1 MNILKYLDIRSLVRQ
16 FKSEGLSMRRR
27 FVVYVFSVIVLFLT
41 VIIILLNL
49 FGVLD
54 PTDRRIMNDLS
65 AHLSSCSEHIE
76 HDCDELAACAI
87 SFSGQLEA
95 SVQNYL
101 TENDI
106 SFDELKNDSESLDA
120 LQNRLYDS
128 VYLNMQVAPASGAF
142 YILDT
147 TANSNSE
154 TDQTLKLKVRDR
166 LLCEDVGKINGDL
179 SKIKEVCENEIAE
192 NGFEYSVSADY
203 GTYYF
208 PSRTYENITLPAGD
222 YRAIKVII
230 GEGKGENWWCVMYP
244 PLCYSGATDGK
255 LSEEKMNLLKNCMDK
270 ESFELIENSGIK
282 IKPSLKIVELWQ
294 KIRHKFL
301 A

>member
-1 MNILKYLDIRSLVRQ
+1 MLVNTFDERKDIMKNKLIL
-16 FKSEGLSMRRR
+16 
-27 FVVYVFSVIVLFLT
+27 SVITAAIVTIAWGIVSENTLF
-41 VIIILLNL
+41 
-49 FGVLD
+49 
-54 PTDRRIMNDLS
+54 
-65 AHLSSCSEHIE
+65 
-76 HDCDELAACAI
+76 
-87 SFSGQLEA
+87 
-95 SVQNYL
+95 
-101 TENDI
+101 DI
-106 SFDELKNDSESLDA
+106 SSGIT
-120 LQNRLYDS
+120 RLHI
-128 VYLNMQVAPASGAF
+128 V
-142 YILDT
+142 
-147 TANSNSE
+147 ANSNSE

-179 SKIKEVCENEIAE
+179 SKIKEVCENEITE